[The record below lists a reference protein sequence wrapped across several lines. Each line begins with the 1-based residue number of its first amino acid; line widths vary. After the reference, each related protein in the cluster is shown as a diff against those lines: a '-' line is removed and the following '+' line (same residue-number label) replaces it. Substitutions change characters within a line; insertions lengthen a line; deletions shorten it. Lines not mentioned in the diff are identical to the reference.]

1 MDSRKKLFGQRLAQL
16 RERRGLSQRQLAALV
31 GIRGPSLAEYET
43 QATWPSVP
51 TLIALADVLDVSL
64 DWLCGR
70 VDHR

>member
-1 MDSRKKLFGQRLAQL
+1 MDRKNIFASRLAAARQAK
-16 RERRGLSQRQLAALV
+16 RLSQRQLAFRLGVSARAV
-31 GIRGPSLAEYET
+31 GQFEQGSN
-43 QATWPSVP
+43 WPSVE